1 MESSNP
7 LIDISFYPHDISAC
21 CCIVTVRRLRGGG
34 GEREKLHRIGSLICH
49 ETRNYLMNRGSG
61 LSQKLEITRSVANK
75 FSHAVSGATSPNPS
89 ASVLREVSAHN
100 FL

>member
-1 MESSNP
+1 MESSNS

-21 CCIVTVRRLRGGG
+21 CIVTVRRLGG

-61 LSQKLEITRSVANK
+61 LSQKLGITRSVANK

>member
-1 MESSNP
+1 MESSNS

-21 CCIVTVRRLRGGG
+21 CIVTVRRLGGG
-34 GEREKLHRIGSLICH
+34 REKLHRIGSLICH
-49 ETRNYLMNRGSG
+49 ETRNYFMNRGSG
-61 LSQKLEITRSVANK
+61 LSQKLGMTRSVANK